1 MEKITLSLPLLY
13 SLKKRHKKYIYHEI
27 RVEPLVTLR
36 VDAIFSYLSREF
48 DDNRAT
54 LANNGNEMAL
64 SAVANKTLTQTAASN
79 DLEKLVSK

>member
-1 MEKITLSLPLLY
+1 MVP
-13 SLKKRHKKYIYHEI
+13 
-27 RVEPLVTLR
+27 LR

-48 DDNRAT
+48 DDNCAT